1 MVTELK
7 QTLLLNDTTTL
18 AQLSTQRQQELSS
31 QKTAVKQRVM
41 GLKEE
46 VDKTIWQLEQACYGS
61 SSSSIGVSTAEEAMV

>member
-18 AQLSTQRQQELSS
+18 AQLSIQRQAELSS

-46 VDKTIWQLEQACYGS
+46 VDKTIWELEQACYGS
-61 SSSSIGVSTAEEAMV
+61 SAGVSSSSSEAVV